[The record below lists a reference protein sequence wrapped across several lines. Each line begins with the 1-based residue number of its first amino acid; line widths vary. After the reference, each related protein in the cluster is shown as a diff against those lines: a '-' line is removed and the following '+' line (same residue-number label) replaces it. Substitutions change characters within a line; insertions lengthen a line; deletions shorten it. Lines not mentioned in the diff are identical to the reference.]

1 MSNGQELI
9 KILSIDGGGVRGIIP
24 SMVLAEIENKTG
36 KRIAEMFD
44 LMAGTS
50 AGGII
55 TLGLNVKGQNGKPK
69 FSAKEIS
76 KFFTDD
82 CPEVF
87 KKSPWKKFTSG
98 FGLLDEKYDH
108 EPLVTVLK
116 KYMGETKLKS
126 CKTKTLISTYDI
138 LNRHPQFFKSW
149 SPSYENHKMREIA
162 RATSAAPTYFEPMEL
177 KMKHNNAVLVD
188 GGVFINN
195 PAVSAYAEA
204 IRLIK
209 EGKLPKKP
217 ILIISLGTGELTR
230 KITYKEAKDWGLIQW
245 VRPVLDVVFD
255 GVSDAVDYQLNL
267 ILGKGKFYRFQTK
280 LVEGF
285 DDFDDASNTNIKT
298 LIRLAEALITRRQAD
313 INKICQIIK

>member
-1 MSNGQELI
+1 
-9 KILSIDGGGVRGIIP
+9 
-24 SMVLAEIENKTG
+24 
-36 KRIAEMFD
+36 
-44 LMAGTS
+44 
-50 AGGII
+50 
-55 TLGLNVKGQNGKPK
+55 
-69 FSAKEIS
+69 
-76 KFFTDD
+76 
-82 CPEVF
+82 
-87 KKSPWKKFTSG
+87 
-98 FGLLDEKYDH
+98 
-108 EPLVTVLK
+108 
-116 KYMGETKLKS
+116 MGETKLKS

-149 SPSYENHKMREIA
+149 SPSYENHEMREIA

-230 KITYKEAKDWGLIQW
+230 QITYKEAKDWGLIQW

-280 LVEGF
+280 LVEGS

-298 LIRLAEALITRRQAD
+298 LIRLAEALIAERQAD

>member
-1 MSNGQELI
+1 MSNNQELI
-9 KILSIDGGGVRGIIP
+9 KVLSIDGGGVRGIIP

-108 EPLVTVLK
+108 GPLVTVLK
-116 KYMGETKLKS
+116 KYMEETNLKS

-177 KMKHNNAVLVD
+177 KVKNNDAVLVD

-195 PAVSAYAEA
+195 PAVSAYSEA
-204 IRLIK
+204 IK
-209 EGKLPKKP
+209 
-217 ILIISLGTGELTR
+217 
-230 KITYKEAKDWGLIQW
+230 LIQ
-245 VRPVLDVVFD
+245 D
-255 GVSDAVDYQLNL
+255 GQ
-267 ILGKGKFYRFQTK
+267 
-280 LVEGF
+280 
-285 DDFDDASNTNIKT
+285 
-298 LIRLAEALITRRQAD
+298 
-313 INKICQIIK
+313 